1 MSVTTWGTLMATI
14 APVSGT
20 LGKITWNS
28 ASLYLERWELTP
40 KIDIERYKF
49 FESTAD
55 ANGLYWSKV
64 IAGFTSATVRVSGKF
79 DNTALA
85 YLPSTKGV
93 WPGGAASG
101 TLIIG
106 GTVGFAIT
114 GVISGGVAAQGVD
127 QPFSTYEATIELTAC
142 TFQTT

>member
-1 MSVTTWGTLMATI
+1 MATI

-28 ASLYLERWELTP
+28 ASLYLEKWEITP
-40 KIDIERYKF
+40 KVEIERFKH

-64 IAGFTSATVRVSGKF
+64 MVGFASATVKIMGKF
-79 DNTALA
+79 DNTVGAF
-85 YLPSTKGV
+85 LPSTKAI
-93 WPGGAASG
+93 WPGGAATG

-106 GTVGFAIT
+106 GTVGYSIAGT
-114 GVISGGVAAQGVD
+114 ISDVASAQGVD
-127 QPFSTYEATIELTAC
+127 SPFSTYEATIELTAC
-142 TFQTT
+142 TFVTS